1 MNGILWALVGTLV
14 TFGVTSLGAF
24 NVFFIKNSTSEKL
37 GQLFFSLSSG
47 IMLAAS
53 IWSLLLPAIDMLEN
67 AKWINALIVSAGFTC
82 GIGFFIFADGI
93 VEKKLEAYD
102 TAEYY
107 SLAGEVSLH
116 EGIKDDLQSGRES
129 NFNKSTLMLI
139 SALTIH
145 NIPEGMS
152 VGLAF
157 ALAAQHPA
165 EPAFF
170 TSAVCLTTGI
180 AIQNYPEGAAVS
192 LPLYS
197 SGCSR
202 RKAFAYGSLSAVVE
216 PIAGVFTAVFVGI
229 TGRLLPFLL
238 AFAGGTMVY
247 VVIEELLPN
256 CGFGSDSKKPFIWF
270 TIGFLIMMFLDVSL
284 GS

>member
-1 MNGILWALVGTLV
+1 MNGILWALAGTLV

-24 NVFFIKNSTSEKL
+24 NVFFIKKATSEKL
-37 GQLFFSLSSG
+37 CQLFFSLSSG

-53 IWSLLLPAIDMLEN
+53 IWSLLLPAIDMLEK

-82 GIGFFIFADGI
+82 GIGFFIAADGFAA
-93 VEKKLEAYD
+93 KRLNAYD
-102 TAEYY
+102 NRKYDST
-107 SLAGEVSLH
+107 
-116 EGIKDDLQSGRES
+116 GIKGDLQCIDKDNLRGYSENS
-129 NFNKSTLMLI
+129 LKKSTLMLI

-157 ALAAQHPA
+157 ALAAQHQT
-165 EPAFF
+165 EPSYF
-170 TSAVCLTTGI
+170 TSALCLTTGI

-197 SGCSR
+197 SGCSCL
-202 RKAFAYGSLSAVVE
+202 KAFAYGSLSAVVE
-216 PIAGVFTAVFVGI
+216 PAAGVFTAIFI
-229 TGRLLPFLL
+229 SLTGRLLPFLL

-256 CGFGSDSKKPFIWF
+256 CSFGSESKKPFIWF
-270 TIGFLIMMFLDVSL
+270 TVGFLTMMFLDVSL
-284 GS
+284 G